1 MLYAALG
8 TGASA
13 LLMYGVGARFG
24 QEAVARLVGARWDR
38 VREHLRRR
46 GLLAVVAVRVV
57 PVAPFT
63 LVNLA
68 AGASGIRFA
77 DFVVGT
83 LLGMGPG
90 LVALSFMGDRI
101 VHVIA
106 QPDAGEIAL
115 LLLCV
120 AAWVALSVAAQ
131 TVVSRL
137 GGRPS

>member
-1 MLYAALG
+1 MDGASEALPRWEALG
-8 TGASA
+8 R
-13 LLMYGVGARFG
+13 LLGT
-24 QEAVARLVGARWDR
+24 RWDR
-38 VREHLRRR
+38 VHEQLRRR

-68 AGASGIRFA
+68 AGASGIRLA
-77 DFVVGT
+77 DFVIGT

-90 LVALSFMGDRI
+90 LVVLSFMGDRI
-101 VHVIA
+101 VQVFAHPGV
-106 QPDAGEIAL
+106 GEVAL
-115 LLLCV
+115 LLLCA